1 MFIYSERPPAVK
13 VSKEGNLSSILKQ
26 KTFAAFDGVGN
37 PKPLGEICL
46 GLLSEQKKAW
56 PDLTKGYQSFEAR
69 REREVFCGGFSVRVQ
84 HNPGRI
90 KSSTADVSQKNANK
104 QGCFLCLDRLPEEQ
118 EGILYRN
125 ELLILCNPA
134 PILTAHLT
142 VSHVDHCRQA
152 ITGHIETFLQ
162 LMADFGPGWLVLY
175 NGPKCGASAPDHL
188 HFQAA
193 PSGQLPVEIDIRDQK
208 RLSLTKQME
217 GVLFFR
223 VEGLGREVV
232 ILEGEDPA
240 TVAAGFNGFLEG
252 LKESFRV
259 DDEPMMNIVGIYE
272 DRKYRLAIFPRR
284 KHRPDAF
291 FREGNDRVVVS
302 PGVIDMAGILVTPVE
317 RDFERVDAAAVEGIY
332 KEVSLEGEVVEKA
345 IRPLGKAQRA

>member
-26 KTFAAFDGVGN
+26 KTFAAFDGVRN
-37 PKPLGEICL
+37 PKPLGELCRD
-46 GLLSEQKKAW
+46 LLSEQKKVW
-56 PDLTKGYQSFEAR
+56 PDLTKGYESFNSR
-69 REREVFCGGFSVRVQ
+69 REREMSCRGFSVRVQ

-152 ITGHIETFLQ
+152 ITGHIETFLR
-162 LMADFGPGWLVLY
+162 LTADFGQGWVVLY
-175 NGPKCGASAPDHL
+175 NGPRCGASAPDHL

-193 PSGQLPVEIDIRDQK
+193 PSGQMPIEQDVLEKKKLVLKKE
-208 RLSLTKQME
+208 SE
-217 GVLFFR
+217 GILFYR
-223 VEGLGREVV
+223 VEGLDREVV
-232 ILEGEDPA
+232 MIEGNDSA
-240 TVAAGFNGFLEG
+240 TVSHGFNGFLKG
-252 LKESFRV
+252 LKKCLQIH
-259 DDEPMMNIVGIYE
+259 DEPMMNIVGLQK
-272 DRKYRLAIFPRR
+272 DRKWRLLIFPRR
-284 KHRPDAF
+284 KHRPEAF
-291 FREGNDRVVVS
+291 FKEGNDRVVVS
-302 PGVIDMAGILVTPVE
+302 PGVIDMGGILVTPVE
-317 RDFERVDAAAVEGIY
+317 RDFERLDAAAVEGIY
-332 KEVSLEGEVVEKA
+332 KEVSLEGEVVEKG
-345 IRPLGKAQRA
+345 IRSLGKAQRA

>member
-1 MFIYSERPPAVK
+1 MLFPGRLTTLLHAAQEYLA
-13 VSKEGNLSSILKQ
+13 SILKQ
-26 KTFAAFDGVGN
+26 KTFVAFDGVGN

-46 GLLSEQKKAW
+46 NLLSEQKKVW
-56 PDLTKGYQSFEAR
+56 PDLTKGYESFNSR
-69 REREVFCGGFSVRVQ
+69 RERELSCRGFSVRVQ

-193 PSGQLPVEIDIRDQK
+193 PSGQLPVEIDIREQK

-252 LKESFRV
+252 LKKSFRV

>member
-1 MFIYSERPPAVK
+1 MLVYSERPPAVK

-142 VSHVDHCRQA
+142 VSHVEHCRQA
-152 ITGHIETFLQ
+152 ITGHIETFLR
-162 LMADFGPGWLVLY
+162 LMADFGPGWVVLY
-175 NGPKCGASAPDHL
+175 NGPRCGASAPDHL

-193 PSGQLPVEIDIRDQK
+193 PSGQMPIEQDVLEKKKLVLKKE
-208 RLSLTKQME
+208 SE
-217 GVLFFR
+217 GILFYR
-223 VEGLGREVV
+223 VEGLDREVV
-232 ILEGEDPA
+232 MIEGNDSA
-240 TVAAGFNGFLEG
+240 TVSHGFNGFLKG
-252 LKESFRV
+252 LKKSLQI
-259 DDEPMMNIVGIYE
+259 DDEPMMNVVGLHE
-272 DRKYRLAIFPRR
+272 DRKYRLVIFPRR

-302 PGVIDMAGILVTPVE
+302 PGVIDMGGILVTPVE
-317 RDFERVDAAAVEGIY
+317 RDFERLDAAAVEGIY
-332 KEVSLEGEVVEKA
+332 KEVSLEGEAVEKG
-345 IRPLGKAQRA
+345 IRSLGKAQRA